1 MEGIKEVNGM
11 NKYRE
16 ERINMIIAMIMTIAD
31 ISEEQAS
38 ELLKST
44 ITYQN
49 IIDGEECTL
58 YESYSANLEDVVEE
72 LQESNHCDLVKAIT
86 EEAVT
91 NLNKRMLN
99 EGIKSAKQL
108 KEATNARQ
116 AIVAVIPYEKISDR
130 ERISSKNLLAGSVH
144 RRKPAKT
151 NIKVAACKAGTSLRN
166 QNKAGRVACKANKNT
181 ARYNKGGSG
190 WKVR

>member
-1 MEGIKEVNGM
+1 M

-16 ERINMIIAMIMTIAD
+16 ERINMIIAMMMTIAD
-31 ISEEQAS
+31 ISEEKAS

-72 LQESNHCDLVKAIT
+72 LQESDQNVWVKDIT
-86 EEAVT
+86 EDAVT
-91 NLNKRMLN
+91 NLNKRMLD
-99 EGIKSAKQL
+99 EGIKSARQL
-108 KEATNARQ
+108 KEAMNARQ
-116 AIVAVIPYEKISDR
+116 AIVTVIPYEKISDR
-130 ERISSKNLLAGSVH
+130 ERFSSKNLLAGSVH

-166 QNKAGRVACKANKNT
+166 QNKAGRVACKANKNS
-181 ARYNKGGSG
+181 AKSNKRNLGCR
-190 WKVR
+190 VR

>member
-1 MEGIKEVNGM
+1 M

-16 ERINMIIAMIMTIAD
+16 ERIDMIIAMMMTIAD
-31 ISEEQAS
+31 ISEEKAS

-49 IIDGEECTL
+49 IIEGEECTL

-72 LQESNHCDLVKAIT
+72 LQESDQGVWVKEIT
-86 EEAVT
+86 EDAVT
-91 NLNKRMLN
+91 NLNKRMLD

-108 KEATNARQ
+108 KETANSRQ
-116 AIVAVIPYEKISDR
+116 AIVTVIPYEKISER
-130 ERISSKNLLAGSVH
+130 ERLLSKNFLVGSA
-144 RRKPAKT
+144 RKRKPAKT
-151 NIKVAACKAGTSLRN
+151 SIKVAACKAGTSLRN
-166 QNKAGRVACKANKNT
+166 QNKAGRVACKATRNS
-181 ARYNKGGSG
+181 ARSNKGSSG

>member
-1 MEGIKEVNGM
+1 M

-16 ERINMIIAMIMTIAD
+16 ERIDMIIAMMMTIAD
-31 ISEEQAS
+31 ISEEKAS

-72 LQESNHCDLVKAIT
+72 LQEGDQGVWVNKIT
-86 EEAVT
+86 EDAVT
-91 NLNKRMLN
+91 NLNKRMLD

-108 KEATNARQ
+108 KETVNARQ
-116 AIVAVIPYEKISDR
+116 AIVTIIPYEKIPDR
-130 ERISSKNLLAGSVH
+130 VAIPSKNLLVGGM
-144 RRKPAKT
+144 RGRKQIRA
-151 NIKVAACKAGTSLRN
+151 NIKVAACKAGTPLRT
-166 QNKAGRVACKANKNT
+166 QNKAGKAACKTSKKSV
-181 ARYNKGGSG
+181 RSNKGSSG
-190 WKVR
+190 WRGR

>member
-1 MEGIKEVNGM
+1 M

-16 ERINMIIAMIMTIAD
+16 ERIDMIIAMMMTMAD
-31 ISEEQAS
+31 ISEEKAS
-38 ELLKST
+38 ELLKLT

-72 LQESNHCDLVKAIT
+72 LQESDQNVWVKEIT
-86 EEAVT
+86 EDAVT
-91 NLNKRMLN
+91 NLNKRMLD
-99 EGIKSAKQL
+99 EGIKSAEQL
-108 KEATNARQ
+108 KEAANARQ
-116 AIVAVIPYEKISDR
+116 AIVTVIPYEKISDR
-130 ERISSKNLLAGSVH
+130 ERFSSKNLLAGSVR

-166 QNKAGRVACKANKNT
+166 QNKAGRVACKANKNS
-181 ARYNKGGSG
+181 ARSNKGSSG

>member
-1 MEGIKEVNGM
+1 M

-16 ERINMIIAMIMTIAD
+16 ERINMIIAMMMTIAD
-31 ISEEQAS
+31 ISEEKAS

-72 LQESNHCDLVKAIT
+72 LQESGQGVLVKDIT
-86 EEAVT
+86 EDAVT
-91 NLNKRMLN
+91 NLNKRMLD

-108 KEATNARQ
+108 KEAANVRQ
-116 AIVAVIPYEKISDR
+116 AIVTVIPYEKKSACKSIPVV
-130 ERISSKNLLAGSVH
+130 GSMH
-144 RRKPAKT
+144 RRKQIKT
-151 NIKVAACKAGTSLRN
+151 NIKVVACKAGTSLRT
-166 QNKAGRVACKANKNT
+166 QKRVGKVACKARKNSS
-181 ARYNKGGSG
+181 RSNKGSSG
-190 WKVR
+190 WRVR

>member
-1 MEGIKEVNGM
+1 M

-16 ERINMIIAMIMTIAD
+16 ERIDMIIAMMMTIAD
-31 ISEEQAS
+31 ISEEKAS

-72 LQESNHCDLVKAIT
+72 LQESDQGDWVKGIT
-86 EEAVT
+86 EDAVT
-91 NLNKRMLN
+91 NLNERMLD
-99 EGIKSAKQL
+99 EGIRSAKQL
-108 KEATNARQ
+108 KEATNVKQ
-116 AIVAVIPYEKISDR
+116 ALVTVIPYEKISDR
-130 ERISSKNLLAGSVH
+130 ERLPSKNLLTGSAR

-151 NIKVAACKAGTSLRN
+151 SIKVAACKTGTSLRN
-166 QNKAGRVACKANKNT
+166 QNKAGRVACKANKNS
-181 ARYNKGGSG
+181 ARVNKGGLD
-190 WKVR
+190 WRVR